1 MKIRL
6 QVAGEV
12 GATGKDKVTALRVIR
27 ELGLTGLYKVLLSEQ
42 LRKDVICIVTNVEQ
56 RGNTVVRFYS
66 SPMLMKYLITEFQI
80 YLPSNIIYTLEQQVK
95 KTRFSILLN
104 GINRLSRVNGGSYLL
119 FSLSCHS
126 GCTSLLFKRHSIFWY
141 LFPGLRSSEASLHR
155 REWPDWSWRFFCLCN
170 DGW

>member
-6 QVAGEV
+6 QVAGEI

-80 YLPSNIIYTLEQQVK
+80 YLPSNIISLLEQQVK
-95 KTRFSILLN
+95 KTRFSIPLN
-104 GINRLSRVNGGSYLL
+104 GINRLSRGN
-119 FSLSCHS
+119 
-126 GCTSLLFKRHSIFWY
+126 
-141 LFPGLRSSEASLHR
+141 
-155 REWPDWSWRFFCLCN
+155 
-170 DGW
+170 

>member
-12 GATGKDKVTALRVIR
+12 GATGKYKVTALRVIR

-42 LRKDVICIVTNVEQ
+42 LRKDVIFIVTNVEQ

-80 YLPSNIIYTLEQQVK
+80 YLPSNIISTLEQQVK

-104 GINRLSRVNGGSYLL
+104 GINRLSRGN
-119 FSLSCHS
+119 
-126 GCTSLLFKRHSIFWY
+126 
-141 LFPGLRSSEASLHR
+141 
-155 REWPDWSWRFFCLCN
+155 
-170 DGW
+170 

>member
-80 YLPSNIIYTLEQQVK
+80 YLPSHIISTLEQQVK
-95 KTRFSILLN
+95 KTRFSIPLN
-104 GINRLSRVNGGSYLL
+104 RINRLSRGN
-119 FSLSCHS
+119 
-126 GCTSLLFKRHSIFWY
+126 
-141 LFPGLRSSEASLHR
+141 
-155 REWPDWSWRFFCLCN
+155 
-170 DGW
+170 